1 MSHNSIVSGTK
12 GNKKHYEMQQKS

>member
-12 GNKKHYEMQQKS
+12 GNKKHYEMQQKP